1 MSVLTAPRTALLF
14 PGKGA
19 YLPGALQK
27 LHDDHESV
35 AEQLDTIDRVA
46 AQYGVAPVSPL
57 LTDSDSPP
65 LGVLLADDPDRLQVA
80 IFAASLVVATLAV
93 EELGLSDVVL
103 VGHSVGEITALTAA
117 GAYSVADGTRVLCE
131 RDKAMSAFDVP
142 AGGLLA
148 VGLSVERAHRLVTGA
163 GLVDID
169 VAAVNGPRQTVLSGP
184 DASLEQLVAITG
196 ELGVPRKR
204 LESPHPYHHR
214 FLEPVA
220 RHLEQAL
227 ADVPVRPMRF
237 PVHSTVHHRWYTD
250 GDDVTA
256 LMCAHLTHP
265 VGFLRAV
272 RELQAAGT
280 DFFVEA
286 GARSALTGLA
296 RAAVAQIQT
305 VAPLESTVSGEEL
318 RGMLRV
324 VTALPASA
332 APRVVRPRG
341 SAEPASDASPGPS
354 PVAPAPKAAPVA
366 ATTKAPEPAPVAVDE
381 RKDREPVR
389 ATTTDVGTGPSSQA
403 PGTLPAHGQLL
414 ADLRT
419 LYAEALEYPEELLDA
434 EADLEGDLGVDSI
447 RQTEV
452 LAQAMEQYGLGN
464 LPDTLRIT
472 QYTTLSEVAAL
483 LESQAG
489 TGAAA

>member
-1 MSVLTAPRTALLF
+1 MTVLTAPRTALLF

-19 YLPGALQK
+19 YLPGALHK
-27 LHDDHESV
+27 LHGDHELV
-35 AEQLDTIDRVA
+35 AEQLDTIDRTA

-57 LTDSDSPP
+57 LTDSDSPS
-65 LGVLLADDPDRLQVA
+65 LDVLLADDPGRLQVA
-80 IFAASLVVATLAV
+80 IFAASLVLATLAV

-131 RDKAMSAFDVP
+131 RDKAMGAYDVP

-148 VGLSVERAHRLVTGA
+148 VGLSAERAHRLVTGA

-169 VAAVNGPRQTVLSGP
+169 VAAVNGPRQTMLSGP
-184 DASLEQLVAITG
+184 DTSLEQLAAITG

-237 PVHSTVHHRWYTD
+237 PVHSTLHHRWYAD
-250 GDDVTA
+250 GDDVTG

-286 GARSALTGLA
+286 GARSTLTGLA

-318 RGMLRV
+318 RGLLRV

-332 APRVVRPRG
+332 APHVVRPRG
-341 SAEPASDASPGPS
+341 AAEPVTDTSPGLG
-354 PVAPAPKAAPVA
+354 PVASVPQPATAA
-366 ATTKAPEPAPVAVDE
+366 
-381 RKDREPVR
+381 
-389 ATTTDVGTGPSSQA
+389 ATTTDARTGQA
-403 PGTLPAHGQLL
+403 RKSGTLPAHGQLL

-419 LYAEALEYPEELLDA
+419 LYAEALEYPEELIDA

-452 LAQAMEQYGLGN
+452 LAQAMEQYGLGD

-483 LESQAG
+483 LETQAG
-489 TGAAA
+489 TGAVA